1 MYESLT
7 QLIPKLYEDEY
18 GTLIVGRESK
28 GTMDDPIQMPFVR
41 YSPSVN
47 ELEKAIYAFK
57 AGHPEFEL
65 TKYEEI
71 LDSNGLEWSSRSMS
85 EADVSHADGKLIMAL
100 LVGALRADR
109 FCEGTLLGF
118 LKDGSVVRWLERLK
132 EIDEGLE
139 LIR

>member
-7 QLIPKLYEDEY
+7 QLIPKLCEDEY
-18 GTLIVGRESK
+18 GTWVIDRESK
-28 GTMDDPIQMPFVR
+28 GTMDDPIHMPFVG
-41 YSPSVN
+41 YSRAVVK
-47 ELEKAIYAFK
+47 LEQAIYAFVDE
-57 AGHPEFEL
+57 HPDYQL
-65 TKYEEI
+65 TKYSEI
-71 LDSNGLEWSSRSMS
+71 LESNGMKWESRSMS
-85 EADVSHADGKLIMAL
+85 EADVSNADGKLIMAL
-100 LVGALRADR
+100 LVGTLRADR